1 MSESTDGCEKRTSKS
16 SPGGT
21 GQKDIVA
28 GQRATLS
35 MIRALSPDRDL
46 RVVFADD
53 FNEKRKKWTP
63 QISRVVTARGMLL
76 TEVVLES
83 DDEWSRVKATGDR
96 IDDAL
101 NALGLPYSKF
111 FSGNRSVHFH
121 LFWNEASLGLS
132 DEELSTLKDEKV
144 DVYLI
149 ARREVRDYVC
159 ERAGLSREEA
169 GLDHRVIEWSSLP
182 KRGQGRLVDANPHL
196 IRVCGCP
203 RGDGMCKTLLPD
215 PIPDSRPEP
224 HSLPLLFPTEMQ
236 AFDLPPE
243 LRERIVKTIEEERE
257 RRRRFACPEFSSL
270 DDAIQGDEVVCGVRA
285 ARGMLT
291 GGRNNAAVTLAR
303 QWCRAGVP
311 LEEAEARMDAYT
323 RACEDGDGELERQ
336 NLITLRYAY
345 EHGDRWWRCLTSS
358 GVEGLGANRL
368 GETLCTAEDK
378 AKCWYWRQTMEAGG
392 DVERPPAVKALAS
405 LTAKDVGE
413 RVLVRVQIV
422 GQKDMKALP
431 ASVGLACECS
441 REVTVE
447 LVRAPE
453 VLLAEAMDIGKR
465 LPPLIRRLRGPPCPD
480 HGGHLVKSDE
490 SIDYAIV
497 YCRDVFEGKGRFTTR
512 MASIREAYLVGTTM
526 PQGNRLE
533 LEGTV
538 AVNPK
543 TRDITVVATAAK
555 PLRDDFEG
563 FQPTEEQKAAFIE
576 VFQKG
581 RDAHLQ
587 IAPHIVGAKRELA
600 KKWVALCHHSV
611 RDIRNVHGLLRRGYL
626 LVLLFGDPRVGKS
639 DMAQEGTGG
648 PRSKAAFQLGDLVI
662 AETSG
667 RTGLLYTI
675 DADRR
680 AVYWGALAQ
689 NDSGLVALDGLQKFT
704 TFEMGELRETLVS
717 GLIKVERSQ
726 KAEALARTRLIA
738 CMNPRKRLSNYLY
751 TCLSVLDSNPFSD
764 PVDVTRWDIAVP
776 FAEEDVPY
784 RDIVSSTPSAKPMD
798 DEIYQAHIMWAWS
811 RRAEDIVYGD
821 GVKEEIIKR
830 SQELHSAYSVTA
842 LPIVN
847 NENMENLT
855 RVAVAFAVMRHS
867 TDEAH
872 EKVFVTLEHVREAF
886 DLFNETYVALQLGS
900 LKAYEDG
907 ETGLLDREF
916 VQMVA
921 GLTEDDFSILEAL
934 KTGGR
939 TSRELADILGKA
951 EESVR
956 RTNYGTLNR
965 FGLIETSS
973 DGCRLSNKG
982 QLFIK
987 ALWRRCEGV
996 SPDLTD
1002 AGDGAVSLDVTASHA
1017 DGQCRLDVSHDV
1029 PDILSKSPDE
1039 ILRLIRKNM
1048 DASFGPRWK
1057 TAKLEKVGEILKHL
1071 FGGDSD
1077 KAVAYFKRACEQRW
1091 LPYRILTDGTVRNA

>member
-1 MSESTDGCEKRTSKS
+1 MPESTDGREERASKS

-35 MIRALSPDRDL
+35 MIQALSPHRDL
-46 RVVFADD
+46 GVVFADD

-83 DDEWSRVKATGDR
+83 DDDWPRVKATGDR
-96 IDDAL
+96 LDDAL

-144 DVYLI
+144 DVHLI
-149 ARREVRDYVC
+149 ARREIRDHVC
-159 ERAGLSREEA
+159 EKAGLSREEA
-169 GLDHRVIEWSSLP
+169 GLDDRVIEWSSLP
-182 KRGQGRLVDANPHL
+182 KRDKGRLVDANPHL

-203 RGDGMCKTLLPD
+203 RGDGLYKTLLPG
-215 PIPDSRPEP
+215 PIPDSKPTRM
-224 HSLPLLFPTEMQ
+224 PLLFPAEVQ

-243 LRERIVKTIEEERE
+243 LRERIVKRIEEERE

-270 DDAIQGDEVVCGVRA
+270 DDAVQGGEVVCGVRA
-285 ARGMLT
+285 ARGMPT

-323 RACEDGDGELERQ
+323 QACENGDDELGRQ
-336 NLITLRYAY
+336 NLVTLRYAY
-345 EHGDRWWRCLTSS
+345 EHDDRWWRCLTAS
-358 GVEGLGANRL
+358 GVEGLGANKL

-378 AKCWYWRQTMEAGG
+378 AKCWYWRQAMEGGG
-392 DVERPPAVKALAS
+392 DVDRPPMAKAFAS

-431 ASVGLACECS
+431 ASVGLTCECS
-441 REVTVE
+441 RKVGVE
-447 LVRAPE
+447 LARAPE
-453 VLLAEAMDIGKR
+453 VLLAEAMDLSKL
-465 LPPLIRRLRGPPCPD
+465 LPSLIRRRCGSPCPD
-480 HGGHLVKSDE
+480 HGSHLVKSDE

-512 MASIREAYLVGTTM
+512 MASIREAYLVGTTI

-533 LEGTV
+533 LKGTV

-543 TRDITVVATAAK
+543 TRDITVVATEAK

-563 FQPTEEQKAAFIE
+563 FRPTEEQKAAFIE
-576 VFQKG
+576 FFQK
-581 RDAHLQ
+581 RNDTHLQ
-587 IAPHIVGAKRELA
+587 IAPHIVGARRELA
-600 KKWVALCHHSV
+600 KKWVVLCHHSV
-611 RDIRNVHGLLRRGYL
+611 RDMRNVHGLLRRGYL
-626 LVLLFGDPRVGKS
+626 LILLFGDPRVGKS

-689 NDSGLVALDGLQKFT
+689 NDSGFVALDGLQKFT

-738 CMNPRKRLSNYLY
+738 CMNPHKRLSNYLF
-751 TCLSVLDSNPFSD
+751 TCLAVLDSNPFSD

-784 RDIVSSTPSAKPMD
+784 RNIVSSVPADKPMD
-798 DEIYQAHIMWAWS
+798 DEIYQAHVMWAWS
-811 RRAEDIVYGD
+811 RRPDDIVYGG

-855 RVAVAFAVMRHS
+855 RVAVAFAVLRHS

-872 EKVFVTLEHVREAF
+872 EKVIVTLEHVQEAYE
-886 DLFNETYVALQLGS
+886 LFRDTYEALQLGP

-907 ETGLLDREF
+907 ETNILDHEF

-921 GLTEDDFSILEAL
+921 RLAEDDFSILEAI
-934 KTGGR
+934 KTGSR
-939 TSRELADILGKA
+939 TSKELADILGKA

-956 RTNYGTLNR
+956 RTNYGTLER
-965 FGLIETSS
+965 LGLIETSAA
-973 DGCRLSNKG
+973 GCRLSGKG
-982 QLFIK
+982 QLFVK
-987 ALWRRCEGV
+987 ALWRRCDDVSQKLTAASQAV
-996 SPDLTD
+996 SP
-1002 AGDGAVSLDVTASHA
+1002 AVTASQA
-1017 DGQCRLDVSHDV
+1017 GTQAKLDAPEVEPRCS
-1029 PDILSKSPDE
+1029 DE
-1039 ILRLIRKNM
+1039 TLRLIKKNM
-1048 DASFGPRWK
+1048 DAAFGPGWK
-1057 TAKLEKVGEILKHL
+1057 AAKLEEVGKHLKHL
-1071 FGGDSD
+1071 FDGDSD
-1077 KAVAYFKRACEQRW
+1077 RTVAAFKQACEQRW
-1091 LPYRILTDGTVRNA
+1091 LPYRVLADGTVRNA